1 MGVRWGGGAMTY
13 GEFSRLGSVSSIIQA
28 NAVAHACKE
37 KGSLHPAK
45 YLSSLHHF
53 LLLTSKASSRNA
65 ESKLASAFISSNE
78 APSTAGSQPDLHSLC
93 SPQRE
98 TPPPVYKSVNEKWKE
113 GEFSL
118 EGNLSTHK
126 AEERATV
133 RETVGPCLSA
143 LNMPYNLHITDRGHF
158 EGCHRRQ
165 TFCLQTSCSHRVDFC
180 EGLGD

>member
-1 MGVRWGGGAMTY
+1 MLA
-13 GEFSRLGSVSSIIQA
+13 GERLPRPGQIFIIAPSFPPSDEQSKA
-28 NAVAHACKE
+28 A
-37 KGSLHPAK
+37 GMQSQ
-45 YLSSLHHF
+45 SW
-53 LLLTSKASSRNA
+53 LLLLSAPTRRRQLQEASLIFALRA
-65 ESKLASAFISSNE
+65 RDKGRLF
-78 APSTAGSQPDLHSLC
+78 
-93 SPQRE
+93 
-98 TPPPVYKSVNEKWKE
+98 PPVYKSVNEKWKE